1 MIAAITRLAQ
11 RLHDDPLMRKPLI
24 SNGIRP
30 SQWVLKGTGPPE
42 WNLWTPPAENFA
54 TSYPPARLKS
64 IPMHVFRRGVLMAAT
79 FRDDFKTQLLDI
91 VTRRKFLDHPT
102 LLDDA
107 VMKSYG
113 VIWMDKMLALFDSH
127 VMPPPPR
134 RGPPLDPDVAGAA
147 CSGPTPRVAMAL
159 APVSTPP
166 VATALAPAPAPLVS
180 GVPGILLLADR
191 LRTNEGN
198 IRDSP
203 DVQFELRQTVF
214 SVRWEHPD
222 AQMDRVQA
230 MDQATLET
238 KIRLYSKHAEGH
250 RQNYRQAVKDLAS
263 AVPARL
269 PRLHTQAAIAL
280 YAQRWAEDCLANM
293 LAVLNSRQ
301 ASAAESTAADDEMVE
316 EPAAGSTAADD
327 EMVEE
332 PAEGGAAMETD
343 STSGGLRPI
352 PRAFADDDTFA
363 DEDTLRAILT
373 GYADHDTV
381 TALLDNTLDQEL
393 AGVLW
398 ALYYDQYE
406 GYSSGSPLES

>member
-30 SQWVLKGTGPPE
+30 SQWLLKGTGPPE

-54 TSYPPARLKS
+54 TSYPPARLKT
-64 IPMHVFRRGVLMAAT
+64 IPMHVFRRGALMAAT
-79 FRDDFKTQLLDI
+79 CRDDFKTQLLDI

-134 RGPPLDPDVAGAA
+134 RGPPLDPEVAGAA
-147 CSGPTPRVAMAL
+147 CLLLHVASGP
-159 APVSTPP
+159 TPP

-269 PRLHTQAAIAL
+269 HRLHIQAAIAL
-280 YAQRWAEDCLANM
+280 YAQRWAEDSLANM

-301 ASAAESTAADDEMVE
+301 ASAAESTAAVAEPAAESTDADDEMVE
-316 EPAAGSTAADD
+316 EPAAGS
-327 EMVEE
+327 
-332 PAEGGAAMETD
+332 GAAMETD

-373 GYADHDTV
+373 GYADDDTV
-381 TALLDNTLDQEL
+381 TALLDNTLDPEL

-398 ALYYDQYE
+398 GLYYDQYE
-406 GYSSGSPLES
+406 GYSSGNPLES

>member
-1 MIAAITRLAQ
+1 MNALNINKK
-11 RLHDDPLMRKPLI
+11 D
-24 SNGIRP
+24 
-30 SQWVLKGTGPPE
+30 
-42 WNLWTPPAENFA
+42 
-54 TSYPPARLKS
+54 
-64 IPMHVFRRGVLMAAT
+64 
-79 FRDDFKTQLLDI
+79 LLDTI
-91 VTRRKFLDHPT
+91 SKWKGRFPSESKEFDR
-102 LLDDA
+102 A
-107 VMKSYG
+107 VVKCYE
-113 VIWMDKMLALFDSH
+113 VIWWKRQMALFDPK
-127 VMPPPPR
+127 VLMPPPPR
-134 RGPPLDPDVAGAA
+134 RGPPLDPEVAGAA
-147 CSGPTPRVAMAL
+147 CLLLHVASGP
-159 APVSTPP
+159 TPP

-269 PRLHTQAAIAL
+269 HRLHIQAAIAL

-301 ASAAESTAADDEMVE
+301 ASAAESTGAVAESTDADDEMVE
-316 EPAAGSTAADD
+316 EPAAGS
-327 EMVEE
+327 
-332 PAEGGAAMETD
+332 GAAMETD

-352 PRAFADDDTFA
+352 PRVFADDDTFA

-373 GYADHDTV
+373 GYADDDTV
-381 TALLDNTLDQEL
+381 TALLDNTLDPEL

-398 ALYYDQYE
+398 GLYYDQYE
-406 GYSSGSPLES
+406 GYSSGNPLES

>member
-1 MIAAITRLAQ
+1 
-11 RLHDDPLMRKPLI
+11 
-24 SNGIRP
+24 
-30 SQWVLKGTGPPE
+30 
-42 WNLWTPPAENFA
+42 
-54 TSYPPARLKS
+54 
-64 IPMHVFRRGVLMAAT
+64 
-79 FRDDFKTQLLDI
+79 
-91 VTRRKFLDHPT
+91 
-102 LLDDA
+102 
-107 VMKSYG
+107 
-113 VIWMDKMLALFDSH
+113 
-127 VMPPPPR
+127 
-134 RGPPLDPDVAGAA
+134 
-147 CSGPTPRVAMAL
+147 
-159 APVSTPP
+159 
-166 VATALAPAPAPLVS
+166 
-180 GVPGILLLADR
+180 
-191 LRTNEGN
+191 
-198 IRDSP
+198 
-203 DVQFELRQTVF
+203 
-214 SVRWEHPD
+214 
-222 AQMDRVQA
+222 
-230 MDQATLET
+230 
-238 KIRLYSKHAEGH
+238 
-250 RQNYRQAVKDLAS
+250 
-263 AVPARL
+263 
-269 PRLHTQAAIAL
+269 
-280 YAQRWAEDCLANM
+280 M

>member
-1 MIAAITRLAQ
+1 MTDTPIYAEITRLAQ
-11 RLHDDPLMRKPLI
+11 LLHDDPDAKSQFIKKGFKPA
-24 SNGIRP
+24 NWGMWKPP
-30 SQWVLKGTGPPE
+30 SIAFGQG
-42 WNLWTPPAENFA
+42 A
-54 TSYPPARLKS
+54 SSRLNS
-64 IPMHVFRRGVLMAAT
+64 RMAMNALNINKK
-79 FRDDFKTQLLDI
+79 DLLDTI
-91 VTRRKFLDHPT
+91 SKWKGRFPSESKEFDR
-102 LLDDA
+102 A
-107 VMKSYG
+107 VVKCYE
-113 VIWMDKMLALFDSH
+113 VIWWKRQMALFDPK
-127 VMPPPPR
+127 VLMPPPPR

-147 CSGPTPRVAMAL
+147 CLLLHVASGP
-159 APVSTPP
+159 TPP

-222 AQMDRVQA
+222 AQVDRVQA

-238 KIRLYSKHAEGH
+238 KIRLYTKRAEGH
-250 RQNYRQAVKDLAS
+250 QQNYRQAIKDLAS
-263 AVPARL
+263 VVPARL
-269 PRLHTQAAIAL
+269 PRLHIQAAIAL

>member
-1 MIAAITRLAQ
+1 MITAITRLAQ
-11 RLHDDPLMRKPLI
+11 LLHDEPDAKLQFIKKGFKPANWGMWKPPSTAFGQGASSRLNSRMTINALNINKKELLDTVSGWKGRFPSKPREFDSAVIKCYEVMWWKKQMALFDPKVLMP
-24 SNGIRP
+24 
-30 SQWVLKGTGPPE
+30 
-42 WNLWTPPAENFA
+42 
-54 TSYPPARLKS
+54 PPARRVL
-64 IPMHVFRRGVLMAAT
+64 HVA
-79 FRDDFKTQLLDI
+79 
-91 VTRRKFLDHPT
+91 
-102 LLDDA
+102 
-107 VMKSYG
+107 S
-113 VIWMDKMLALFDSH
+113 
-127 VMPPPPR
+127 
-134 RGPPLDPDVAGAA
+134 DP
-147 CSGPTPRVAMAL
+147 
-159 APVSTPP
+159 TPP

-191 LRTNEGN
+191 LRTNEDN
-198 IRDSP
+198 IRNSP

-250 RQNYRQAVKDLAS
+250 RQNYRQAVNDLAS

-269 PRLHTQAAIAL
+269 PRLHIQAAIAL

-301 ASAAESTAADDEMVE
+301 ASAAGSTAAADEMVE

-332 PAEGGAAMETD
+332 PAAGSGAAMETD

-373 GYADHDTV
+373 GYADDDTV
-381 TALLDNTLDQEL
+381 TALLDNTLDPEL

-398 ALYYDQYE
+398 GLYYDQYE
-406 GYSSGSPLES
+406 GYSSGNPLES